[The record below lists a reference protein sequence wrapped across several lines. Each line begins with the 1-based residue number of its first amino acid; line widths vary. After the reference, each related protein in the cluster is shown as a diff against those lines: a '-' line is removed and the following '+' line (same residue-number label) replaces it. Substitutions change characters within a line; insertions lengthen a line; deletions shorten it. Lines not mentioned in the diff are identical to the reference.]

1 MQGTHVAYPILLV
14 PTDYVPRYSLYN
26 LVHELIHM
34 AMDEGIAPS
43 STVSIHEK

>member
-34 AMDEGIAPS
+34 VMDEGIAPS
-43 STVSIHEK
+43 IDYLYP